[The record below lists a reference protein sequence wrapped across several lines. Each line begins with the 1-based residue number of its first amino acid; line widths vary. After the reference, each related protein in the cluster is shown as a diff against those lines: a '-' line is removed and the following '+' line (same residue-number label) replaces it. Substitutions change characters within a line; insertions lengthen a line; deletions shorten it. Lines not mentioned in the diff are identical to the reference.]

1 VPAMANKAAFS
12 SGSPA
17 PGGELKLT
25 AGEFQQISE
34 LAYERFGLDLKRG
47 KEALVASRLGK
58 KLRKLGFATFA
69 EYHRHVLAD
78 STGDALV
85 ELIDALT
92 TNHTSFLRERAHFEF
107 LAQAANEEFQ
117 GVSTLRVWSAACS
130 SGEEPYSIAMCL
142 AEALAKS
149 PGRQFSIRATDISTR
164 VLDTARRGVYPASR
178 FDDVPEPWRRA
189 HLLRGQ
195 AQSSGFYKVKP
206 ALAQRIEFER
216 LNLIEPFPGRGLF
229 HVIFCRNVMMY
240 FDKGTQQDIVQRMS
254 VCLERGG
261 YFFVGHSES
270 LTGVEHAL
278 QYVRPATY
286 RNQKPEG
293 GSKLWR

>member
-1 VPAMANKAAFS
+1 VPAMPNDVVFS
-12 SGSPA
+12 AGA
-17 PGGELKLT
+17 ELKLT
-25 AGEFQQISE
+25 SGEFRQIAD

-47 KEALVASRLGK
+47 KEALVAARLGK

-78 STGDALV
+78 STGDALI

-107 LAQAANEEFQ
+107 LARAANEEFRE
-117 GVSTLRVWSAACS
+117 VANLRVWSAACS

-142 AEALAKS
+142 ADALAKPS
-149 PGRQFSIRATDISTR
+149 PRQFSIRATDISTR
-164 VLDTARRGVYPASR
+164 VLNTAQRGVYPVTR
-178 FDDVPEPWRRA
+178 FADVPEPWRRA
-189 HLLRGQ
+189 YLLRGQ
-195 AQSSGFYKVKP
+195 GASEGFYKVKP
-206 ALAQRIEFER
+206 ALAQHIEFDR
-216 LNLIEPFPGRGLF
+216 LNLIEPFPQRGLF

-240 FDKGTQQDIVQRMS
+240 FDKPTQQDIVQRLNA
-254 VCLERGG
+254 CLERGG
-261 YFFVGHSES
+261 YLFVGHSES

-278 QYVRPATY
+278 HYVRPATY